1 MTAPALLDLN
11 RYSVG
16 IGALNGNGTID
27 DVAGGGTSVLTVG
40 NGGAIG
46 TFSGTIQNTSG
57 TVSLVVAGSGTETLT
72 GANTFSGPTTISSG
86 TLNLANAAALS
97 SSSAVTVNA
106 GSLLNFS
113 PSLSAATLGS
123 LAGAGNVRLNNTLL
137 SAGAN
142 NSSTAFSGTMSS
154 LPGSPSSGFVK
165 VGNGTMTLSGNNT
178 YAGPT
183 TVKSGTLLLSGGAV
197 AGTDIGIKFDNLAAT
212 SLTGTAGVVPM
223 GNWNLTTAGN
233 ATLANL
239 NYNTGGTSGVTAVW
253 GSPPNNYT
261 YNTGDPTTQNG
272 YLLQSYLNQTTTTAE
287 TVAFTNIPSSYQ
299 ATGYT
304 VYAYYN
310 SNNGNNVV
318 LNVTGGSAIYGVC
331 TGNVATFVQSN
342 GTSATDYVAGD
353 YVDWTGLSTAAF
365 TATLTQTGGGAGICG
380 IEIVQNVASSSGLN
394 LLPVSTALTVTPG
407 ATFDL
412 GGGTQ
417 TVASLS
423 DYAVGSSGTIQSSG
437 GFGLLTVAP
446 TGGSTIFSGLI
457 GGTGSL
463 GNLAFVLSGSSLLN
477 LAGANNYTGG
487 TTINGG
493 TLQMGNTLALG
504 ASTGPLTLNGGLL
517 DLNGNSLA
525 VGTLNGSGGTIDNV
539 SAGGLLALTVGNGG
553 GTGTFAGTIRN
564 TSGTLAL
571 VKTGSGT
578 QFLSGVNMYSGGTF
592 LNGGILNFASSAAL
606 GSNPPSIT
614 FNGGSLQYAANNTF
628 DASAYIAPIA
638 AGQSA
643 IIDTG
648 TNSVTFATGLSGSG
662 GLTKAGSGLLT
673 LSAVNSFTGLT
684 IVSGGTLAI
693 ADPAGNALAQSGGVT
708 VNAGNT
714 LALNAT
720 AGSLGSLA
728 GAGSVYLNNGRLTAG
743 GNGASTNFSGVIS
756 GAGGFTKVGSGT
768 MSLSGGNTYGGST
781 LISAGIVRLAGTAAG
796 SPVTAGLLYDLDASN
811 AASVTTTGGYVTSI
825 SSLGNSFS
833 NAASSVTLV
842 NGGAAFN
849 GLNVLSFS
857 GTTGAQLILNN
868 STSPKTV
875 FFIESTPTT
884 APPNGE
890 WAYLWGDTG
899 NDTDVRFKN
908 EVLQSGTASN
918 VNDFAYS
925 ASGGQTY
932 VNGTLVTGAGIAATG
947 APNSW
952 RLSRARAAWT
962 RSPGP
967 PRRWATASTRDSTK
981 ARSARSW
988 PSARRSPPGKLR
1000 PWTTTSTTSGWG
1012 SARRPAAPAA
1022 TSCRSPRRYPWPAAA
1037 RSIWAAWVSR
1047 PWHRFPTPRRAI
1059 PARSRTP
1066 ARRPRS
1072 SPCPPRSAAPPS
1084 AA

>member
-27 DVAGGGTSVLTVG
+27 DVAGGGTLVLTVG

-57 TVSLVVAGSGTETLT
+57 AVSLVVAGSGTETLT
-72 GANTFSGPTTISSG
+72 GG
-86 TLNLANAAALS
+86 TRSADRRPSAAARS
-97 SSSAVTVNA
+97 IWPTPRPCPAQRAVTVNA

-261 YNTGDPTTQNG
+261 YNTGAPTTQNG

-310 SNNGNNVV
+310 SNNGNDVV

-353 YVDWTGLSTAAF
+353 YVDWTGLSAAAF

-394 LLPVSTALTVTPG
+394 LLPVSTALHGSAPG

-423 DYAVGSSGTIQSSG
+423 DYAVGSNGTIQSSG

-525 VGTLNGSGGTIDNV
+525 VGALNGSGGTIDNV

-648 TNSVTFATGLSGSG
+648 TNSVTFATGFSGSG

-857 GTTGAQLILNN
+857 GTTG
-868 STSPKTV
+868 
-875 FFIESTPTT
+875 
-884 APPNGE
+884 
-890 WAYLWGDTG
+890 
-899 NDTDVRFKN
+899 
-908 EVLQSGTASN
+908 
-918 VNDFAYS
+918 
-925 ASGGQTY
+925 
-932 VNGTLVTGAGIAATG
+932 
-947 APNSW
+947 
-952 RLSRARAAWT
+952 T
-962 RSPGP
+962 RS
-967 PRRWATASTRDSTK
+967 
-981 ARSARSW
+981 
-988 PSARRSPPGKLR
+988 
-1000 PWTTTSTTSGWG
+1000 
-1012 SARRPAAPAA
+1012 
-1022 TSCRSPRRYPWPAAA
+1022 
-1037 RSIWAAWVSR
+1037 
-1047 PWHRFPTPRRAI
+1047 F
-1059 PARSRTP
+1059 
-1066 ARRPRS
+1066 
-1072 SPCPPRSAAPPS
+1072 
-1084 AA
+1084 